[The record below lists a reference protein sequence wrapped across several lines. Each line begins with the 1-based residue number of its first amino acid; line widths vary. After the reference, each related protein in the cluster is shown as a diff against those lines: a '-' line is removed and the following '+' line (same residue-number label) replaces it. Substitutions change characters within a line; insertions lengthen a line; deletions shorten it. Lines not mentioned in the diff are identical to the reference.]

1 MGGKLSTLPEDEIIK
16 AIEDPN
22 SPGEL
27 NPEHV
32 GFHRSSCLS
41 ENLAQGRTQLDNRPL
56 DDDTKKE
63 TLFRYHPDSNLFCV
77 YGKNKYG
84 INGVLLNQ
92 QEEDQHRELWCKYN
106 DCAAVPTEPASHYGV
121 PERGT
126 SSPSSNDASVMMM
139 GIISSLSMFFI
150 IMFMMIIL
158 LKKRRHN
165 Y

>member
-1 MGGKLSTLPEDEIIK
+1 MGGNLSTLPEDELIK

-27 NPEHV
+27 NQEHV
-32 GFHRSSCLS
+32 AFHRSTCLN
-41 ENLAQGRTQLDNRPL
+41 ERTAKLRTQIGDQPL
-56 DDDTKKE
+56 DDITKRE
-63 TLFRYHPDSNLFCV
+63 MLFKYHPDSKLFCV

-84 INGVLLNQ
+84 INGALLS
-92 QEEDQHRELWCKYN
+92 QEEEDKHREIWCEHH
-106 DCAAVPTEPASHYGV
+106 DCAPEPPSTPGVLTPGV
-121 PERGT
+121 PGRGT
-126 SSPSSNDASVMMM
+126 PSNDASVMMM
-139 GIISSLSMFFI
+139 SIISSLSMFFI

>member
-1 MGGKLSTLPEDEIIK
+1 MGGNLSTLPEDELIK

-27 NPEHV
+27 KQAE
-32 GFHRSSCLS
+32 FHRSKCLS
-41 ENLAQGRTQLDNRPL
+41 PRVAELKTHIGGEPV
-56 DDDTKKE
+56 DDITKRE
-63 TLFRYHPDSNLFCV
+63 TLFAYHPDSKLFCV

-84 INGVLLNQ
+84 INGALLS
-92 QEEDQHRELWCKYN
+92 QEEEDKHREIWCEHH
-106 DCAAVPTEPASHYGV
+106 DCAPEPPSTPGVLTPGV

-126 SSPSSNDASVMMM
+126 PSNDASVMMM

>member
-1 MGGKLSTLPEDEIIK
+1 MGGNLSTLPEDELIK
-16 AIEDPN
+16 TIEDPN

-27 NPEHV
+27 NQEHV
-32 GFHRSSCLS
+32 SFHRSNCLS
-41 ENLAQGRTQLDNRPL
+41 PVIAQLRTIEGEPL
-56 DDDTKKE
+56 DDITKKE
-63 TLFRYHPDSNLFCV
+63 TLFRYHPDSKLFCV

-84 INGVLLNQ
+84 INGALLS
-92 QEEDQHRELWCKYN
+92 QEQEDKHREIWCKYN
-106 DCAAVPTEPASHYGV
+106 ECATVPTEPASHYGV